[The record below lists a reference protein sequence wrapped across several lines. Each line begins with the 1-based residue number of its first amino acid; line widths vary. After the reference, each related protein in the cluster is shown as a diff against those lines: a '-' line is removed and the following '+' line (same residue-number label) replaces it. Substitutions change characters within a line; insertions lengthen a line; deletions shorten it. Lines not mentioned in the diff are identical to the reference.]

1 MSVDSEESM
10 HLEKLDLL
18 ENRLNQLIEHFTR
31 LKEDKNVL
39 ERSLEEKGGRLTDL
53 EREVEELRQE
63 RDVIRDRLS
72 RLVAMIERL
81 ETLEAAG
88 SETEA

>member
-1 MSVDSEESM
+1 MSVDSEESR

-18 ENRLNQLIEHFTR
+18 EKRLNQLIEHFTR